1 MNSARFRKL
10 CIPGFLIFICAFSAC
25 TKIVTTNLGSGLASG
40 PDGVNTKDTILDVIS
55 KNGGDSVISVSIAID
70 HVMGYMNDPI
80 FGKTT
85 ANINAQFKPTIYP
98 VLFERPKD
106 QLVYDSMVL
115 VLGYQSYTGDSTQNL
130 AFRVYEIKNDFDF
143 KDSAYNNEF
152 VVPREQE
159 VTENNM
165 AKTVDIRHLRD
176 SVYPFNEAAT
186 SQIRIKLSA
195 SFGQKFLNT
204 YDTTSAY
211 KNDSLFTAAF
221 KGLQIA
227 AEQTGN
233 ALIRVNLLDTNS
245 KLALYYHYTDTSG
258 KVDTS
263 VKYFRP
269 GTFTAA
275 SSNYIAR
282 DRSLPAEIGHFFPP
296 NMSVDQDSLIY
307 IQSGP
312 GTYATIKIPG
322 LSGLPNMII
331 HRAELIM
338 EQVTDNVFNSDT
350 LYNTPN
356 LFLLAK
362 SDSAFWFN
370 IPGFENPVNIYSPT
384 SDAVFSSTSGILLNY
399 PDFGGIPAN
408 SIDPLTGKTKSTYNF
423 SLTRYVQ
430 GIVTNHNPTYTLILY
445 SPYNEAIR
453 LSEQQAVYRSIASS
467 PLNYPGIGR
476 VRLGGGN
483 NSQYKMRFH
492 IVYSTL

>member
-1 MNSARFRKL
+1 MNFFRIRNL
-10 CIPGFLIFICAFSAC
+10 FFLVFICFFCLLSAC
-25 TKIVTTNLGSGLASG
+25 TKIVTTNLGNGLASG
-40 PDGVNTKDTILDVIS
+40 IDGVNTKDTTLDVMT
-55 KNGGDSVISVSIAID
+55 KNAGDSIISVSIGID
-70 HVMGYMNDPI
+70 HVIGYMNDPI

-115 VLGYQSYTGDSTQNL
+115 VLGYQSYTGDSTKNL

-143 KDSAYNNEF
+143 KDSSYNTNF

-165 AKTVDIRHLRD
+165 AKSVDIRQVRD
-176 SVYPFNEAAT
+176 SIYPYNEAAVD
-186 SQIRIKLSA
+186 QIRIKLSA

-204 YDTTSAY
+204 FDTTNAY
-211 KNDSLFTAAF
+211 KNDSLFSAAF
-221 KGLQIA
+221 KGLQVA

-258 KVDTS
+258 KIDTS
-263 VKYFRP
+263 VRYFRP
-269 GTFTAA
+269 GTFTSA
-275 SSNYIAR
+275 STNYISR
-282 DRSLPAEIGHFFPP
+282 DRSLPADIGRYYPP
-296 NMSVDQDSLIY
+296 NGDIQDSLIY

-322 LSGLPNMII
+322 LSGLPNII
-331 HRAELIM
+331 VHRAELIM
-338 EQVTDNVFNSDT
+338 EQVVDNVTNSDT

-362 SDSAFWFN
+362 SDSTFWFN
-370 IPGFENPVNIYSPT
+370 IPGFENPVNIYNPT
-384 SDAVFSSTSGILLNY
+384 SDAIFSSTAGVLLNY
-399 PDFGGIPAN
+399 PDFGGIPRN
-408 SIDPLTGKTKSTYNF
+408 SIDPLTGKTMSSYNF

-445 SPYNEAIR
+445 SPFNEAIR
-453 LSEQQAVYRSIASS
+453 IAEQQPVYRTIAAT

-483 NSQYKMRFH
+483 NTQYKMKFH
-492 IVYSTL
+492 IVYSVL